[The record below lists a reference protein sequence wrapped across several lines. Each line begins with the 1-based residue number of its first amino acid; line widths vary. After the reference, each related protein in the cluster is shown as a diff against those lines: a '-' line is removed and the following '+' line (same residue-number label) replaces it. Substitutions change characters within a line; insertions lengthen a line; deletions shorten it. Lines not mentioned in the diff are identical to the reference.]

1 MARVKGGN
9 VSRKRRKK
17 ILKLA
22 KGYRGGRSKLFRT
35 AKNAVIK
42 SLTYSYRDRRRR
54 KRDFR
59 KLWIVRINAAVRE
72 HGMSYSQFMY
82 GLKKANIL
90 LDRRVLANLAVEDYE
105 GVSQLVDAAK
115 AALKDAS
122 QEAQAA

>member
-1 MARVKGGN
+1 MRVKGGN

-42 SLTYSYRDRRRR
+42 ALTYAYRDRRRR

-59 KLWIVRINAAVRE
+59 RLWIVRINAAARE
-72 HGMSYSQFMY
+72 CGMSYSKFIQ
-82 GLKKANIL
+82 GLHLAEIR
-90 LDRRVLANLAVEDYE
+90 LDRRVLANLAIEDSAAFALVVEK
-105 GVSQLVDAAK
+105 AK
-115 AALKDAS
+115 AALESAS
-122 QEAQAA
+122 SKAA